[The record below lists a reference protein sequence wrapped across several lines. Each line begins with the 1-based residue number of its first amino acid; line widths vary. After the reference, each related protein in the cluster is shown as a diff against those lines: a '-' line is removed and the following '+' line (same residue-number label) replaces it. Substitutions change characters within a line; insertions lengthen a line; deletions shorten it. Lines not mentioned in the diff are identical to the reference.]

1 MSQGE
6 GEGEEVRSEHQGS
19 RKKWKEVRQDQ
30 AHIAGTNLPSG
41 CSVSKTGGD
50 SPKGKASIG

>member
-6 GEGEEVRSEHQGS
+6 GEEVRPEHQGS
-19 RKKWKEVRQDQ
+19 RKEWKEVRQDQ

-41 CSVSKTGGD
+41 CTVSKTGGD